1 MLESEEFS
9 WLAGPVAP
17 LDDDARQ
24 RAAERQGQLT
34 KPAGSLGR
42 LEELA
47 LLLAAMQGT
56 AKPGLAKAGIAVFA
70 GDHGV
75 MDENLS
81 AFPREVTVEMV
92 RNFAGGGAA
101 ISVLARRLGAEL
113 EVVNL
118 GTVADPGPLPGVVAV
133 NLGPGTANFVHAP
146 AMTEGQLAAALRAG
160 YDSVER
166 MLSRGVQ
173 LFIGGEMGI
182 GNTSAA
188 SALACAFLDEKPEI
202 LAGPGTGLDAAGVSR
217 KVEVLGRALA
227 RHRPALAAIA
237 ASNLDGGRDGAGGAG
252 AFHSLGAE
260 EVEARLAREILRR
273 LGGFEIAALA
283 GAYLRCAQRGLPVL
297 IDGFISSV
305 GALAARR
312 LNHRAADWFIFSH
325 TSAEPGHRR
334 VLTAM
339 EARPLLDLGM
349 RLGEGS
355 GAATALP
362 LLQLACALHGEM
374 ATFEEALVSK
384 QLG

>member
-1 MLESEEFS
+1 MLENESFR

-17 LDDDARQ
+17 LDGAARQ

-56 AKPGLAKAGIAVFA
+56 DKPGLTKAGIVVFA

-75 MDENLS
+75 VEENIS
-81 AFPREVTVEMV
+81 AFPREVTVEMI
-92 RNFAGGGAA
+92 RNFASGGAA
-101 ISVLARRLGAEL
+101 ISVLARRLKAEL

-133 NLGPGTANFVHAP
+133 KLGCGTANFVAGP
-146 AMTEGQLAAALRAG
+146 AMTEAQLAGALRAG

-166 MLSRGVQ
+166 MISRGAQ

-182 GNTSAA
+182 GNTTAA
-188 SALACAFLDEKPEI
+188 SALACAYLGEKEEI
-202 LAGPGTGLDAAGVSR
+202 LAGPGTGLDPAGVSR
-217 KVEVLGRALA
+217 KIEVLGRALA
-227 RHRPALAAIA
+227 RHRPALAAISGSTPDGNRCA
-237 ASNLDGGRDGAGGAG
+237 AVGAKD
-252 AFHSLGAE
+252 FEIPGAE
-260 EVEARLAREILRR
+260 EVAARWAREIMRR

-312 LNHRAADWFIFSH
+312 LKPQVADWFIFSH

-334 VLTAM
+334 VLAAM

-355 GAATALP
+355 GAATAFP
-362 LLQLACALHGEM
+362 LLQLACSLHGEM
-374 ATFEEALVSK
+374 ATFEEALVSR
-384 QLG
+384 QVG